1 MAENEEKPQGA
12 PEPPAGGAGK
22 PPAKPKGAPKA
33 AKAAEPAEPAEAAP
47 AKQADAPA
55 EQPAPAE
62 TPKAESKPK
71 AKRNTV
77 AKEDRKFVT
86 TSGEAVE
93 HAEMGHA
100 AGTQANV
107 DLDATHDERKAQA
120 KPFRIA
126 AIALWVLGLI
136 AEILCFVFLKGN
148 KPMPWVITPLV
159 VDFVLVV
166 VGSQLWKK
174 ANHID
179 PPAKAEGALY
189 WLKTEL
195 GVVVA
200 VIAFFPII
208 IVLLLDKNSDK
219 RTKNLATVVA
229 VVALIAAGASGIDY
243 HPATQEGLD
252 NAAIQASKL
261 SDGGKCYWTAGGSV
275 YHFNPD
281 CSHLSHSAEI
291 VQGTVSEAFDAGK
304 TRGCKDCTEEGGSEL
319 LASASGAAATTTA
332 SNGSSTTADS
342 QKATTDSSNASKTD
356 SSAAATDSKSSN
368 SSSASSSNSSNS
380 SDSSKS
386 SSSSNASS
394 SNSSSNS
401 SSSNSST
408 SSSSTQKKAA

>member
-12 PEPPAGGAGK
+12 PEPPAGSAGK

-33 AKAAEPAEPAEAAP
+33 AKAAAPAEAAEAP

-55 EQPAPAE
+55 EQSAPAE
-62 TPKAESKPK
+62 APKAESKPK

-86 TSGEAVE
+86 ASGEAVE

-100 AGTQANV
+100 AGTQSNV

-159 VDFVLVV
+159 VDFMLVV
-166 VGSQLWKK
+166 IGSQLWKK

-252 NAAIQASKL
+252 NAAVQASKL

-319 LASASGAAATTTA
+319 LASASGAAAATTA
-332 SNGSSTTADS
+332 SNSSSTADS

-368 SSSASSSNSSNS
+368 SGSASSSNSGNS
-380 SDSSKS
+380 SDNSKS
-386 SSSSNASS
+386 SS
-394 SNSSSNS
+394 SSSNS
-401 SSSNSST
+401 SSSNSSA

>member
-22 PPAKPKGAPKA
+22 PPAKPKGAPKG
-33 AKAAEPAEPAEAAP
+33 AKAAAPAEAAEAAP

-62 TPKAESKPK
+62 APKAESKPK
-71 AKRNTV
+71 AKRSTV

-100 AGTQANV
+100 AGTQSNV
-107 DLDATHDERKAQA
+107 DFDATHAERKTQAQ
-120 KPFRIA
+120 PFRIA
-126 AIALWVLGLI
+126 AIVLWVLGLV

-148 KPMPWVITPLV
+148 KSMPWVITPLV

-219 RTKNLATVVA
+219 RMKGVA
-229 VVALIAAGASGIDY
+229 VAVAIVALLAAGASGVDY

-252 NAAIQASKL
+252 NAAVQASKL
-261 SDGGKCYWTAGGSV
+261 SDGGKCYWTEGGSV

-281 CSHLSHSAEI
+281 CSHISHSAEI

-319 LASASGAAATTTA
+319 LASASGAAAATNA
-332 SNGSSTTADS
+332 SNGSSTTDS
-342 QKATTDSSNASKTD
+342 QQAATDSSNASKTD

-368 SSSASSSNSSNS
+368 SSSASSSNSGNG
-380 SDSSKS
+380 SDNSKS

-394 SNSSSNS
+394 SSSNS